1 MKRWTQLIAIG
12 GLAVVTMG
20 ASCTE
25 VTEPLELTIDVE
37 DVTSTYAV
45 PAGFTTFGS
54 PGSCKTISASTY
66 ADTDYD
72 ITNARISDITVQTV
86 GTFAGALTGGTVT
99 VNGSQALTYSGA
111 WNDFNT
117 AQSLLTSSKL
127 TTNPAGINALVEA
140 IKNGNDVTICST
152 GTLSQPTTAG
162 LQIVVNV
169 KGQIDVTP

>member
-45 PAGFTTFGS
+45 PAGFSTFGS
-54 PGSCKTISASTY
+54 PASCKTISAATY

-72 ITNARISDITVQTV
+72 ITNARVSDITVQPV
-86 GTFAGALTGGTVT
+86 GAFGGTLTGGSVT
-99 VNGSQALTYSGA
+99 VNGTPAVTFTGA

-117 AQSLLTSSKL
+117 AQSLLTSNKL
-127 TTNPAGINALVEA
+127 TTNPAGINTLIEA
-140 IKNGNDVTICST
+140 IKNKSDVTICST
-152 GTLSQPTTAG
+152 GTLSEPTTAG
-162 LQIVVNV
+162 LQVVVNV
-169 KGQIDVTP
+169 KGQVDVTP